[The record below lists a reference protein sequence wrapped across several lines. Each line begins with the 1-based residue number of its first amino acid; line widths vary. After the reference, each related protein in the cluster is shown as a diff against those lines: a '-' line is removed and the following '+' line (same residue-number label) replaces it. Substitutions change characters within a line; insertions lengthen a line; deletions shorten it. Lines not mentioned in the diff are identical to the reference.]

1 MLKPPRKSRRFVQS
15 SVIMTTLQEMKRY
28 RADPRALARLTPPP
42 IFMRVLRDDRRSLT
56 EGEIEFTLWFGP
68 LPIRWLARHENG
80 PSPDSIA
87 DVQLRGRAGRWL
99 SVDGNLDAFA

>member
-1 MLKPPRKSRRFVQS
+1 MLKQPLETRSFVQS

-56 EGEIEFTLWFGP
+56 EGEIDFT
-68 LPIRWLARHENG
+68 
-80 PSPDSIA
+80 
-87 DVQLRGRAGRWL
+87 
-99 SVDGNLDAFA
+99 